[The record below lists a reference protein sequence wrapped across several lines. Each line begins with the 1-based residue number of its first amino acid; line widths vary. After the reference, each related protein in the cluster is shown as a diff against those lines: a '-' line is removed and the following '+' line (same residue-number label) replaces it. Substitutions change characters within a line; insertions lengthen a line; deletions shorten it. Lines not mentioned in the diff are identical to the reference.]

1 MTIEEVKEKLK
12 TVDKF
17 EYTANDGKTYIIG
30 KTEKGYSIIKKEA
43 IQWTMIER
51 TKKTKAS

>member
-1 MTIEEVKEKLK
+1 MMTIQEVEKKLE

-17 EYTANDGKTYIIG
+17 EYTANDGKTHIIG

-43 IQWTMIER
+43 IQ
-51 TKKTKAS
+51 

>member
-1 MTIEEVKEKLK
+1 MMTLQEVEKKLK

-30 KTEKGYSIIKKEA
+30 KTDKGYSITKKEA
-43 IQWTMIER
+43 IQ
-51 TKKTKAS
+51 